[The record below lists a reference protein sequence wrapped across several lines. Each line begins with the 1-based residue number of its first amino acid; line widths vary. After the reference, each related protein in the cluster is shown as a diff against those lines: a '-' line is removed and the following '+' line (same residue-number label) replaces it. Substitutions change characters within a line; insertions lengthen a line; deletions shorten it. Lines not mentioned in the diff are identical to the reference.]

1 MTMMQILQD
10 DLREISKI
18 QIGTSKQYSKN
29 FLELKGNNM
38 EDTERL
44 VKAIAEEKNLDAS
57 KHLEN
62 ILKKKCAKHIAD
74 ILKA

>member
-1 MTMMQILQD
+1 
-10 DLREISKI
+10 
-18 QIGTSKQYSKN
+18 
-29 FLELKGNNM
+29 M

-62 ILKKKCAKHIAD
+62 NLKKKCAKHIAD

>member
-1 MTMMQILQD
+1 MTMMQMLQD

-18 QIGTSKQYSKN
+18 LIGTSKQYSKN

-62 ILKKKCAKHIAD
+62 ILKKKCAKHITD

>member
-1 MTMMQILQD
+1 MTMMQMLQD

-44 VKAIAEEKNLDAS
+44 VKAMAEEKDLHAS

-62 ILKKKCAKHIAD
+62 ILQKKCAKHIAD

>member
-1 MTMMQILQD
+1 
-10 DLREISKI
+10 
-18 QIGTSKQYSKN
+18 
-29 FLELKGNNM
+29 M
-38 EDTERL
+38 EDTEKL

-62 ILKKKCAKHIAD
+62 ILKKKCAKHIAN